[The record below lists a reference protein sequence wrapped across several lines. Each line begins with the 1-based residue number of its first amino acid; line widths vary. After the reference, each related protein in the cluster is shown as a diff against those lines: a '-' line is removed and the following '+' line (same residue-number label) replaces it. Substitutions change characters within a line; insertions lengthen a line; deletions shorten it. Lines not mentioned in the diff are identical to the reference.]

1 MLLRL
6 RDLPRVSQII
16 LTGHS
21 LGGTIV
27 ILLGIMFPNIPVVA
41 FNAGQL
47 LVEEVDPSAK
57 NRITVYTIQGD
68 PISSLTQLLP

>member
-21 LGGTIV
+21 LGGTIA
-27 ILLGIMFPNIPVVA
+27 ILLGIMFPNIKVVA

-47 LVEEVDPSAK
+47 LIEAVDPSAK
-57 NRITVYTIQGD
+57 ERITIYTIQGD
-68 PISSLTQLLP
+68 PISSLTQVLP

>member
-1 MLLRL
+1 MLMRL
-6 RDLPRVSQII
+6 RNLPRVGQII

-27 ILLGIMFPNIPVVA
+27 ILLGIMFPNYPVVA

-47 LVEEVDPSAK
+47 LVEDMDPSAK
-57 NRITVYTIQGD
+57 SRIT
-68 PISSLTQLLP
+68 L